1 MLLQCFPASSNY
13 DDRGKSIKLPFAKN
27 IMHKLSKSMH
37 DNNFKI
43 EERRRQVASMLAQSM
58 TETEIAEQI
67 ECIYFLTNMQLNHN
81 CCQHFQ
87 EFLLLQPPFSLAPYF
102 NFFTSTIR

>member
-13 DDRGKSIKLPFAKN
+13 DDRGKSIKLPFAKD

-58 TETEIAEQI
+58 KETEIAEQI
-67 ECIYFLTNMQLNHN
+67 ECIYFLTNMQLNHS
-81 CCQHFQ
+81 CCQHIQ
-87 EFLLLQPPFSLAPYF
+87 EFLLLQPPFSLPH
-102 NFFTSTIR
+102 